1 MTTGAEADRLA
12 APQSAGWKRWGTYLA
27 ERAWGTVR
35 EDYSQDGDAW
45 TYFPYEHARSR
56 AYRWSEDGLAGWSD
70 EHQIVCLALALWNGN
85 DPMLKER
92 LFGLSSTEGNHGEDV
107 KEQWWFLDNTPTHS
121 ATRWRY
127 RYPQSA
133 FPYDD
138 LRATNHNR
146 GRLDDEYEIADTTA
160 FDAGSWNVEVEHA
173 KPDAD
178 SVVMQITVRNDGPA
192 PATLHVLPTVWF
204 RNTWSWGNDASRPQL
219 FCRDPLLDEG
229 VDPTAD
235 QDTIHG
241 VHTDFGRFVVRSE
254 PAAPAL
260 FCDNDTNTRLLYGDP
275 GPQYPKDGI
284 NDHVVSGAGT
294 VNPALSGTKAAFH
307 HEVKLEPGASQTF
320 TVVLS
325 AAEAATVD
333 AAAVV
338 AERRAEADEFY
349 ASLTPATAS
358 PTEVTVMRQAFA
370 GLLWCKQLYHFN
382 VERWLAGDQWP
393 PPKERLGGRNATW
406 RHFDAADIMSM
417 PDTWEYPWFASWDIA
432 FHAVALAHLDPD
444 FAKTQ
449 LILLCREWYQHPNG
463 NLPAYEW
470 NFSDAN
476 PPVHAWAALQ
486 VFEIDGST
494 DHVFLAR
501 VFHKLLL
508 NFTRCVNRMDTEGN
522 NVFEGGFLGL
532 DNIGLFDRSS
542 PVPGGGV
549 LEQADG
555 TAWMAKYCLDM
566 LAIALTLADHDP
578 AYEDV
583 ATKFFEHF
591 TYIATAAE
599 TLWQEDDGFFH
610 DMLHFADGSGL
621 ALRYRSMVGLIPLTA
636 VTVLSDDLRHRLA
649 NFALHMRW
657 FEEHRPAYMQ
667 VVSHTFTPGRVGQR
681 LLSVVGPQRLGR
693 LLESMLAEDK
703 FLSPHGIRSMSRE
716 HLDHP
721 YLLALGGTQ
730 YRVDYEPGESRTGLF
745 GGNSNWRGPVWFP
758 INVLVIEALIRY
770 HHFLGDDYTV
780 ELPTGSGNH
789 VTLAEV
795 SLDLSR
801 RLISLITPNADGAAL
816 FHEYFH
822 GDTGAGL
829 GADHQTGW
837 TALVAHLIIRV
848 HSYVPTTGT

>member
-1 MTTGAEADRLA
+1 MTEGAEAARLA
-12 APQSAGWKRWGTYLA
+12 APTSTGWRRWGTYLA

-35 EDYSQDGDAW
+35 EDYSADGDAW
-45 TYFPYEHARSR
+45 SYLPYDHARSR

-70 EHQIVCLALALWNGN
+70 DQQCVCLALALWNGN
-85 DPMLKER
+85 DPTLKER

-121 ATRWRY
+121 YTRWRY

-138 LRATNHNR
+138 LLATNRAR
-146 GRLDDEYEIADTTA
+146 GRGDAEYEIADTGV
-160 FDAGSWNVEVEHA
+160 FDHGSWNVEVEHA
-173 KPDAD
+173 KPDPD
-178 SVVMQITVRNDGPA
+178 SVVMLVTVRNDGPA
-192 PATLHVLPTVWF
+192 AATLHVLPTVWF
-204 RNTWSWGNDASRPQL
+204 RNTWSWGNDVGHPQL
-219 FCRDPLLDEG
+219 YCGDADPRPGAAHDIVYGEH
-229 VDPTAD
+229 TA
-235 QDTIHG
+235 
-241 VHTDFGRFVVRSE
+241 FGRFAVRSQP
-254 PAAPAL
+254 PAPTL
-260 FCDNDTNTRLLYGDP
+260 FCDNDTNTGRLYGDP
-275 GPQYPKDGI
+275 GPRYAKDGI
-284 NDHVVSGAGT
+284 NDHVVSGADT
-294 VNPALSGTKAAFH
+294 TNPDQHGTKAAFH
-307 HEVKLEPGASQTF
+307 HRITLAPGASQTL
-320 TVVLS
+320 TIVLS
-325 AAEAATVD
+325 AAEAEAVD
-333 AAAVV
+333 GAAMV
-338 AERRAEADEFY
+338 ALRRAEADEFY

-358 PTEVTVMRQAFA
+358 PTEVIVLRQAFA
-370 GLLWCKQLYHFN
+370 GLLWCKQLYHYN
-382 VERWLAGDQWP
+382 VDRWRTGDQWP
-393 PPKERLGGRNATW
+393 APRERLTGRNSGW
-406 RHFDAADIMSM
+406 RHFDAFDVMSM
-417 PDTWEYPWFASWDIA
+417 PDTWEYPWFASWDVA
-432 FHAVALAHLDPD
+432 FHAVALAHLDPE
-444 FAKTQ
+444 FAKAQ
-449 LILLCREWYQHPNG
+449 LVLLCREWYQHPNG

-486 VFEIDGST
+486 VFEIDGRR

-508 NFTRCVNRMDTEGN
+508 NFTWWVNRMDTEGN
-522 NVFEGGFLGL
+522 NVFEGVFLGL

-610 DMLHFADGSGL
+610 DVLHFADGSDL

-636 VTVLSDDLRHRLA
+636 VTVLSDDLRNRLS
-649 NFALHMRW
+649 NFAFHMNW
-657 FEEHRPAYMQ
+657 FEHHRPDYMR
-667 VVSHTFTPGRVGQR
+667 VVSHTTRPGRVGER
-681 LLSVVGPQRLGR
+681 LLSVVGPQRLSR
-693 LLESMLAEDK
+693 LLETALSEDH
-703 FLSPHGIRSMSRE
+703 FLSAYGLRSMSRE

-770 HHFLGDDYTV
+770 HHYLGDDFTV
-780 ELPTGSGNH
+780 ELPTGSGVRVN
-789 VTLAEV
+789 LAEV

-801 RLISLITPNADGAAL
+801 RLIGLIRPNEDGAAL

-837 TALVAHLIIRV
+837 TALVAHLILRI
-848 HSYVPTTGT
+848 HSDVATTAAPLDD